1 MLPLVAY
8 LDQDTQ
14 MRFHVR
20 CCPRLSTSF
29 SYKEHGTAPVVST
42 MLLVVYI
49 SPVEFKI
56 LREGEEEWE
65 VTDMVVDG
73 GDAAEEGLPLVGRG
87 GRAAAHGGAPAAA
100 AASGG
105 GGRRG
110 ARRNRGG

>member
-1 MLPLVAY
+1 
-8 LDQDTQ
+8 
-14 MRFHVR
+14 
-20 CCPRLSTSF
+20 
-29 SYKEHGTAPVVST
+29 

-87 GRAAAHGGAPAAA
+87 GRAAAHGGEPAAAA

-105 GGRRG
+105 AG
-110 ARRNRGG
+110 AAGPAEIAAARVAMGVRHVPSQDRYIVTGLD